1 IAAQCVCRLRDAFA
15 SNHVQVPGTGRACGG
30 HVRVRLVVTGGAGY
44 LGSEVCR
51 QAVEAGHDVIAIQL
65 RKPAPF
71 GRPLTV
77 DLREPFELPAADAVI
92 HTAYVQADPDM
103 ILRSTRNVAAAA
115 RGARLVLVFDGEH
128 APYAE
133 DDEAR
138 PVSDYGRAKLEAER
152 LVDGLVVRTSLL
164 YGKPGPQ
171 EALAARDDVV
181 FHEDEIR
188 SPTHVSDLA
197 AALLELAAL
206 EAPGVLHV
214 AGPDAVSRLELARL
228 LGARNPRSA
237 PIPPGRARNVALDSS
252 KAAALLETRLRG
264 IREIK
269 P

>member
-1 IAAQCVCRLRDAFA
+1 
-15 SNHVQVPGTGRACGG
+15 
-30 HVRVRLVVTGGAGY
+30 VRLLVTGGAGY

-51 QAVEAGHDVIAIQL
+51 QAVEAGRDVIAIQL

-77 DLREPFELPAADAVI
+77 DLRQPFELPDADAVI

-103 ILRSTRNVAAAA
+103 ILSSTRNVAAAA
-115 RGARLVLVFDGEH
+115 RGARLVHVSTDLVFDGEH

-138 PVSDYGRAKLEAER
+138 PISDYGRAKLEAEHF
-152 LVDGLVVRTSLL
+152 VDGLVIRTSLL

-171 EALAARDDVV
+171 EALAARDDVL

-188 SPTHVSDLA
+188 CPTHVSDLA

-206 EAPGVLHV
+206 EVTGVLHV

-228 LGARNPRSA
+228 LGARNPQSA

-252 KAAALLETRLRG
+252 KAAALLETPLRG

>member
-1 IAAQCVCRLRDAFA
+1 
-15 SNHVQVPGTGRACGG
+15 
-30 HVRVRLVVTGGAGY
+30 
-44 LGSEVCR
+44 
-51 QAVEAGHDVIAIQL
+51 
-65 RKPAPF
+65 
-71 GRPLTV
+71 
-77 DLREPFELPAADAVI
+77 
-92 HTAYVQADPDM
+92 M

-115 RGARLVLVFDGEH
+115 RGARLVHVSTDLVFDGEH

-152 LVDGLVVRTSLL
+152 FVDGLVVRTSLL

-188 SPTHVSDLA
+188 CPTHVSDLA
-197 AALLELAAL
+197 AALVELAAL
-206 EAPGVLHV
+206 EVTGVLHV

-228 LGARNPRSA
+228 LGARSPQSA

>member
-1 IAAQCVCRLRDAFA
+1 MRL
-15 SNHVQVPGTGRACGG
+15 
-30 HVRVRLVVTGGAGY
+30 LVTGGAGY

-115 RGARLVLVFDGEH
+115 RGARLVHVSTDLVFDGEH

-152 LVDGLVVRTSLL
+152 FVDGLVIRTSLL

-171 EALAARDDVV
+171 EALAHSAGAV
-181 FHEDEIR
+181 FYTDEIR
-188 SPTHVSDLA
+188 CPTHVSDLA

-206 EAPGVLHV
+206 EVTGVLHV

-228 LGARNPRSA
+228 LGARNPQSA

>member
-1 IAAQCVCRLRDAFA
+1 
-15 SNHVQVPGTGRACGG
+15 
-30 HVRVRLVVTGGAGY
+30 VRLLVTGGAGY

-77 DLREPFELPAADAVI
+77 DLRGPFELPAADAVI

-115 RGARLVLVFDGEH
+115 RGARLVHVSTDLVFDGDH
-128 APYAE
+128 APYSE
-133 DDEAR
+133 DDEPR

-152 LVDGLVVRTSLL
+152 SVDGLVVRASLL

-188 SPTHVSDLA
+188 CPTHVSDLA

-206 EAPGVLHV
+206 EITGVLHV

-228 LGARNPRSA
+228 LGARNPQSA
-237 PIPPGRARNVALDSS
+237 PTPPGRARNVALDSS